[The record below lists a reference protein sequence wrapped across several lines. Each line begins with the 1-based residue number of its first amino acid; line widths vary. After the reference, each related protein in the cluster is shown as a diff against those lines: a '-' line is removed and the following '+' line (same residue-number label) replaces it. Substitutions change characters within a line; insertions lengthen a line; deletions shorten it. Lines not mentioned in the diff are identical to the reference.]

1 MCLLF
6 LLKKPKNFLANQIP
20 CSWTGRIYTVSITTL
35 SKAIYRFN
43 IIPIKI
49 PVAFFTELEQVI
61 IKCVWKH
68 KRQQIAKT
76 I

>member
-1 MCLLF
+1 MERYTMF
-6 LLKKPKNFLANQIP
+6 LDGKINIMKMMILPK
-20 CSWTGRIYTVSITTL
+20 SID
-35 SKAIYRFN
+35 RFN